1 MHGDRMRKI
10 REELNLT
17 QEELAEKIGVA
28 VLQINRYEKGKTQP
42 SGEIVKE
49 IALAL
54 HVSSDYLLGISS
66 DPTPSEMA
74 SSLSTKERAILA
86 AVRQGDKVGAMKA
99 ILNDE

>member
-66 DPTPSEMA
+66 EPTPSEMT

-86 AVRQGDKVGAMKA
+86 AVRQGDNVGAIKV